1 MDGDLTDEPKMT
13 EFPRLASPG
22 SVPRSLALT
31 AVRLFRSPAWP
42 WVVLR
47 IILIA
52 VVPIFVALY
61 HDIGRHY
68 LWLPDSDV
76 LIVVNALLINDGL
89 AHAPRFPGFG
99 HFLVL
104 GNWFSILDLLG
115 VVDVSEYGQIPPPP
129 GSEAV
134 FQELVVWA
142 RVLSVLITIA
152 LGVSILYFTQVLTGS
167 RYYAF
172 LAALAFS
179 GTQSFN
185 THVVAMRPDVTAVVL
200 SYLAIIAIL
209 HATKRD
215 QTQVRAVAGVVASAF
230 LALFAMYTKTSVLPL
245 ILLVPAF
252 AVVFAFEARVKPP
265 RMQASAVVVAALFV
279 FALVLAYLTL
289 TPLFAEMGTRA
300 YVYNGFIVLY
310 VLGCIAAFAV
320 LRGLSPRESVHGL
333 AAVVVGLGLAQLLL
347 TTRGY
352 TTNTHAV
359 ANHIDYLASFARSA
373 DMRPDAEGFPY
384 VQIAVSFVSNLAGVF
399 KDGFANFCWVCRR
412 TSMIYLLVL
421 LAAVYL
427 IASAGR
433 YVRVRIAFLTVAF
446 VFVEMVLRFHAFNN
460 QYRMYVEG
468 FLFAIAAFG
477 LLQIVRG
484 RSLRVR
490 KVVDVVSGLFVVW
503 FWVDDVNRK
512 MLYPTF
518 AFHTGD
524 ICIQRQKFPQLAA
537 HFDRYCAPG
546 GDMAGPEAIKPWIHD
561 TREAFLWTDRPWRTP
576 EGFVWKSSPIA
587 IPGN

>member
-1 MDGDLTDEPKMT
+1 MQATSFGIKSTAQERPNAKIPRPGDV
-13 EFPRLASPG
+13 RCPG
-22 SVPRSLALT
+22 SGS
-31 AVRLFRSPAWP
+31 S
-42 WVVLR
+42 
-47 IILIA
+47 
-52 VVPIFVALY
+52 
-61 HDIGRHY
+61 
-68 LWLPDSDV
+68 
-76 LIVVNALLINDGL
+76 
-89 AHAPRFPGFG
+89 G
-99 HFLVL
+99 HF
-104 GNWFSILDLLG
+104 SRC
-115 VVDVSEYGQIPPPP
+115 P
-129 GSEAV
+129 
-134 FQELVVWA
+134 
-142 RVLSVLITIA
+142 
-152 LGVSILYFTQVLTGS
+152 QVLTGS

-185 THVVAMRPDVTAVVL
+185 THVIAMRSDVTAVVL
-200 SYLAIIAIL
+200 SYLAIIAIV
-209 HATKRD
+209 HATKQD
-215 QTQVRAVAGVVASAF
+215 QTRVRAVAGVVASAF
-230 LALFAMYTKTSVLPL
+230 LALLAMYTRNSVLPL

-265 RMQASAVVVAALFV
+265 RMQASAAAVAALLV

-320 LRGLSPRESVHGL
+320 LRGLSFRESVHGL
-333 AAVVVGLGLAQLLL
+333 AAVVVGLGLAQLLV
-347 TTRGY
+347 TTGGHAAS
-352 TTNTHAV
+352 TNVV
-359 ANHIDYLASFARSA
+359 ANHIDYLASVPYS
-373 DMRPDAEGFPY
+373 DDLGPGAEGFPY
-384 VQIAVSFVSNLAGVF
+384 IQIADRFVSNLAGVF

-421 LAAVYL
+421 LAAAYL
-427 IASAGR
+427 IATAGG

-460 QYRMYVEG
+460 HYRMYVEG

-477 LLQIVRG
+477 LLQIVRR

-490 KVVDVVSGLFVVW
+490 KVVAVVSGLFVVW

-518 AFHTGD
+518 AYHTGD
-524 ICIQRQKFPQLAA
+524 ICIQSLGIPGFAA
-537 HFDRYCAPG
+537 HFDRYCKPG
-546 GDMAGPEAIKPWIHD
+546 GDMAGPDAIKPWIHD
-561 TREAFLWTDRPWRTP
+561 TRVAFLWTDRHWRTP
-576 EGFVWKSSPIA
+576 DGFVWKSSPIA

>member
-1 MDGDLTDEPKMT
+1 MT
-13 EFPRLASPG
+13 EFHRLASPG
-22 SVPRSLALT
+22 PVPRSLALT
-31 AVRLFRSPAWP
+31 AVRLFHSPAWP

-52 VVPIFVALY
+52 VVPVFVALY

-68 LWLPDSDV
+68 LWLPDAD
-76 LIVVNALLINDGL
+76 IFVVANALLLNDGL
-89 AHAPRFPGFG
+89 ANSPRIPGFG

-104 GNWFSILDLLG
+104 GNWYSILDLLG
-115 VVDVSEYGQIPPPP
+115 VVDVSEYGRLPAPPA
-129 GSEAV
+129 SEVV

-142 RVLSVLITIA
+142 RVLSVLITVA

-172 LAALAFS
+172 LAALAFT

-215 QTQVRAVAGVVASAF
+215 QTRVRAVAGVVASAF

-265 RMQASAVVVAALFV
+265 RTQASAAVVVALFV

-289 TPLFAEMGTRA
+289 APLFAEMETRA

-320 LRGLSPRESVHGL
+320 LRGLSTRESVYGL

-347 TTRGY
+347 TMGGHAA
-352 TTNTHAV
+352 NTHVV
-359 ANHIDYLASFARSA
+359 ANHIEYLASFARSN
-373 DMRPDAEGFPY
+373 DLRPGAEGFPF
-384 VQIAVSFVSNLAGVF
+384 VQIAARFVSNLAGIF

-421 LAAVYL
+421 LAATYL
-427 IASAGR
+427 IATAGS

-460 QYRMYVEG
+460 HYRMYVEG

-477 LLQIVRG
+477 VLQIVRR

-490 KVVDVVSGLFVVW
+490 KVVAVVSGLFVVW

-518 AFHTGD
+518 AHHTGD
-524 ICIQRQKFPQLAA
+524 ICILRQNIPRFAA
-537 HFDRYCAPG
+537 HFDRYCEPG

-561 TREAFLWTDRPWRTP
+561 TREAFLWTDRPWRTSK
-576 EGFVWKSSPIA
+576 GFVWKSSPIA